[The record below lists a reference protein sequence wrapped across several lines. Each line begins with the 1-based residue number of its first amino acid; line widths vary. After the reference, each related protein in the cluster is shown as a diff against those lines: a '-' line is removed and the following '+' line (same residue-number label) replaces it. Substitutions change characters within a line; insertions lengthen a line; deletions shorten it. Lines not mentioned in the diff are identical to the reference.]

1 MAVGT
6 AISKDEFD
14 SAVVQS
20 DQPVLVDF
28 WAEWC
33 GPCKTLEPILEEVC
47 KDYDGKVKFVN
58 VDVDA
63 NPEIS
68 GQFGVMSIPTL
79 LVFKGGQPVETLIGV
94 VPKSEIAGKLDAH
107 A

>member
-6 AISKDEFD
+6 DIGKDEFD
-14 SAVVQS
+14 TAVVQS

-28 WAEWC
+28 WADWC
-33 GPCKTLEPILEEVC
+33 GPCQTLEPILEEVA

-94 VPKSEIAGKLDAH
+94 VPKSDIAGKLDSH
-107 A
+107 L